1 LHVSGW
7 SLSRISRQRFKKSR
21 QEIPHIF
28 EGVGSHCQDVEIRF
42 HLWGV
47 DSIAEE
53 VSDSLKTSWNVLESE
68 GHNYPFEETEL
79 ACKRSLVSVFFSD
92 LNLPVARL
100 EIIRAVV
107 VVSSQISQDFSADGS
122 R

>member
-1 LHVSGW
+1 
-7 SLSRISRQRFKKSR
+7 
-21 QEIPHIF
+21 
-28 EGVGSHCQDVEIRF
+28 
-42 HLWGV
+42 
-47 DSIAEE
+47 
-53 VSDSLKTSWNVLESE
+53 LKTSWNVLESE